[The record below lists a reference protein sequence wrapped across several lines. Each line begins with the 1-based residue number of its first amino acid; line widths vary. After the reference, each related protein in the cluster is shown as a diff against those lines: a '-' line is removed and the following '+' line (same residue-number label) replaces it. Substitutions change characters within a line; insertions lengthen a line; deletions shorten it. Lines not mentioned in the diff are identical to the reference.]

1 MKIVIKTTDGIQIM
15 TLSGGADLDD
25 ALLKWKQAH
34 VDKYIS
40 HRDIPDHAIPTD
52 REFRDAWADSTPEK
66 VIDFDMTKARAI
78 HLERIR
84 AKRNIALAVL
94 DTSGTKAVDQENASL
109 IAEVRAEK
117 QVLRDI
123 PQTISEALL
132 AASTIAELKIIN
144 PL

>member
-1 MKIVIKTTDGIQIM
+1 
-15 TLSGGADLDD
+15 
-25 ALLKWKQAH
+25 
-34 VDKYIS
+34 
-40 HRDIPDHAIPTD
+40 
-52 REFRDAWADSTPEK
+52 
-66 VIDFDMTKARAI
+66 MTKARAI